1 MKVTKASE
9 MMTGDVVTATPKMS
23 IIDVMEIILEKRI
36 SGMPVI
42 DEEGMLVGIISEIDL
57 VNSMLSGNAADTL
70 VEEVMSTSVTTF
82 PPDANCAEI
91 ASCFTTHRI
100 RRVPIVDQ
108 GKLVGVVSRRD
119 ILREMFA
126 NYEEIKSDI

>member
-9 MMTGDVVTATPKMS
+9 MMTREVVTATPKMS
-23 IIDVMEIILEKRI
+23 IVEVMGIILDKRI
-36 SGMPVI
+36 SGMPVV
-42 DEEGMLVGIISEIDL
+42 DEAGMLVGIISEIDL

-70 VEEVMSTSVTTF
+70 VEEVMSTSIRTF

-91 ASCFTTHRI
+91 ASSFTTHRI

-108 GKLVGVVSRRD
+108 NKLVGMISRRD
-119 ILREMFA
+119 ILREMFS
-126 NYEEIKSDI
+126 NYEEIKSE